1 MSELSRLGWLRL
13 ILMKKFRI
21 SGFLLLSTLS
31 IFSCKKAAEPSPTAP
46 TEVSDPLFQ
55 LLNSTQTGITFSNK
69 IEENLNLNVLMYEYL
84 YNGGGVAVGD
94 LNQDGLDD
102 IYFSANVSQNHLY
115 LNQGNLKF
123 TEIAQ
128 AAGVSGRQGPW
139 KTGVVFVDINGD
151 QKLDIYLLH
160 SGALPP
166 DKRKNELFVNQGNDP
181 NGKPL
186 FKEMAEEFGIA
197 STAPST
203 SASFFD
209 YDLDGDLDLFLL
221 NHNTKSVQNHDATVT
236 KTLLKEKHEAGS
248 QLFENRK
255 GKFTEVTE
263 KAGISSSSLSYGL
276 GISVAD
282 INADGWP
289 DIYIGNDYTM
299 PDYLYINQKNGT
311 FKDEIRT
318 LLDHVSHFSMG
329 NDIADINNDGLLDI
343 FTLDMLPEGN
353 QRQKQLLSPDNF
365 ELFQLNVDRG
375 FHFQYMR
382 NMLHLNTGN
391 GSFQEIGQLSGISN
405 TDWSW
410 SALFADL
417 DNDGWKDLYVTNGY
431 LRDYNNQDFLKYMD
445 DYVRTAGGQLK
456 REDLLNLVK
465 SMTSSNLTNYTFS
478 NKGDLTFDN
487 VSNSWGLAQSSNSS
501 GAAYSDLDNDGDL
514 ELIVNNINS
523 PAFVY
528 ENLAVQ
534 KQKGN
539 FLKIKLVGENQ
550 NTLGQGA
557 MVKVFSKGKIQVQDQ
572 NLYRGYQSSVSP
584 VLLFGLGKDE
594 KADSVHVLWLGGK
607 ASIMNEVPA
616 NQTLTILQSEAI
628 KGGNPKQAL
637 VKPLLTSI
645 ANLKVPAGIPVNDF
659 KRQPLLSHA
668 ISGNGKAMV
677 LEDFNGDRK
686 KDLFVGGGAGI
697 SGRIFFGSSSGQFG
711 KSDSTAFA
719 ASAISEDSDAV
730 SFDANGD
737 GFPDL
742 LVGSGGVHQFQIGDQ
757 ALQDRLYLNDGKG
770 KFTLATGALPQDGFP
785 TGSIHILDFNG
796 DEISDIFAGARV
808 NPGQYPTS
816 PGGRIW
822 IGNGKGKFT
831 DQTET
836 LAPSFKNLGMIT
848 DSESADLNKDGNPE
862 LIIVGDAM
870 SVMIFS
876 QKGKIWEDVTLTY
889 FEKLEIGYWNE
900 ILIAD
905 WDRDGLPEL
914 FLGNHGLNTQLRA
927 SDTEPMEL
935 LYKDFDSN
943 GSIDAILGY
952 YNQGQKYPSA
962 SRDEVLGQVNFL
974 KKKYLNFKSY
984 SEVTMDSLFTPGQ
997 REGANSIFI
1006 NRLKTSYFALAQSG
1020 KFTEKSLPVQ
1030 VLFSPVFASEAV
1042 DVNGDGNLDLVI
1054 GGNLLFSKL
1063 KFGRYDSNHGMVLLG
1078 DGKGGF
1084 EYLNPTRSGLSLKG
1098 EIRAILAM
1106 DDYLLIDLNGEGIR
1120 IYKYH
1125 LSKESSQ

>member
-1 MSELSRLGWLRL
+1 MQKISFPVFLVIIAQL
-13 ILMKKFRI
+13 I
-21 SGFLLLSTLS
+21 
-31 IFSCKKAAEPSPTAP
+31 SCGP
-46 TEVSDPLFQ
+46 TEKKPQVSEEQGESPLFQ
-55 LLNSTQTGITFSNK
+55 LLGENQTGITFSNK

-102 IYFSANVSQNHLY
+102 IYFSANVSENQLY
-115 LNQGNLKF
+115 LNQGKLKF
-123 TEIAQ
+123 TEISQ

-151 QKLDIYLLH
+151 QKLDIYQCY
-160 SGALPP
+160 SGNLPP
-166 DKRKNELFVNQGNDP
+166 KKRKNQLFVNQGNDS
-181 NGKPL
+181 NGIPV
-186 FKEMAEEFGIA
+186 FKEMAEEYGIA
-197 STAPST
+197 STSPST

-221 NHNTKSVQNHDATVT
+221 NHNTKSIQNHDATVT

-248 QLFENRK
+248 QLFENGQ

-276 GISVAD
+276 GLSVAD

-289 DIYIGNDYTM
+289 DIYIGNDYSM

-318 LLDHVSHFSMG
+318 LLNHVSHFSMG

-375 FHFQYMR
+375 FHHQYMR

-445 DYVRTAGGQLK
+445 DYVRTSGGQLK

-465 SMTSSNLTNYTFS
+465 SMTSSDLTNYTFS
-478 NKGDLTFDN
+478 NKGNLSFEN
-487 VSNSWGLAQSSNSS
+487 VSNSWGLAHSSNSS

-534 KQKGN
+534 MKKGN

-557 MVKVFSKGKIQVQDQ
+557 MVKVFSNGKIQIQDQ

-594 KADSVHVLWLGGK
+594 KADSVQVLWTGGK
-607 ASIMNEVPA
+607 VSILNDVHA
-616 NQTLTILQSEAI
+616 NQTLIILQSEGKKAAT
-628 KGGNPKQAL
+628 PKQPS
-637 VKPLLTSI
+637 VRPLLTSTT
-645 ANLKVPAGIPVNDF
+645 NLKVPTGIPVNDF
-659 KRQPLLSHA
+659 KRQPLLSYA

-677 LEDFNGDRK
+677 LEDFNGDGW
-686 KDLFVGGGAGI
+686 KDLFVGGSAGV
-697 SGRIFFGSSSGQFG
+697 SGRIFVGISSGQFS
-711 KSDSTAFA
+711 KPDSTAFV
-719 ASAISEDSDAV
+719 ASAISEDTDAV

-737 GFPDL
+737 GSPDI
-742 LVGSGGVHQFQIGDQ
+742 LVGGGGVYQFQLGDQ
-757 ALQDRLYLNDGKG
+757 ALQVRLYLNDGKG
-770 KFTLATGALPQDGFP
+770 KFTMSTVALPQEGFP
-785 TGSIHILDFNG
+785 IGSIQILDFNG
-796 DEISDIFAGARV
+796 DGVSDIFLGGRV

-816 PGGRIW
+816 PGARIW
-822 IGNGKGKFT
+822 VGDGTGKFK
-831 DQTET
+831 DQTEL
-836 LAPSFKNLGMIT
+836 LAPSFKKLGMIT
-848 DSESADLNKDGNPE
+848 DSESADLNQDGNME
-862 LIIVGDAM
+862 LVLVGDAM
-870 SVMIFS
+870 PVMIFS
-876 QKGKIWEDVTLTY
+876 KEGKIWEDVTLAY
-889 FEKLEIGYWNE
+889 FDKLEIGVWNDVM
-900 ILIAD
+900 IAD
-905 WDRDGLPEL
+905 WDKDGLQEL
-914 FLGNHGLNTQLRA
+914 FIGNHGLNSQLRA
-927 SDTEPMEL
+927 SDEEPMEL

-974 KKKYLNFKSY
+974 KKKYLNFKSF
-984 SEVTMDSLFTPGQ
+984 SEATMDNLFTAQ
-997 REGANSIFI
+997 EREGANSIFI
-1006 NRLKTSYFALAQSG
+1006 NRLKTSYFAMNSSG
-1020 KFTEKSLPVQ
+1020 IFKERALPVQ
-1030 VLFSPVFASEAV
+1030 VQFSPVFAAEAA
-1042 DVNGDGNLDLVI
+1042 DVNGDNNLDLVI
-1054 GGNLLFSKL
+1054 GGNIFHSKL
-1063 KFGRYDSNHGMVLLG
+1063 KFGRFDSNDGMILLG

-1084 EYLNPTRSGLSLKG
+1084 EYLNPMQSGLSIKG
-1098 EIRAILAM
+1098 EIRAIKAI
-1106 DDYLLIDLNGEGIR
+1106 DDYLLIKLNGEGIR
-1120 IYKYH
+1120 IYQYH
-1125 LSKESSQ
+1125 LSKESIQ